1 MKIKNIREKIKAEQS
16 VKENDGQ
23 EFRRLSLSK
32 DKNKISRIR
41 HVFEKKNR
49 TSTDRIEKLQRR
61 LLDYESKVTQYG
73 EDPLE
78 KKSCKQ
84 LQRFSSESNILQ
96 TRGIWS
102 DEKGESSR
110 SMVMNRMYNTQ
121 QQLHGRYQQQ
131 TSSNLSEY
139 EADRSAT
146 SESGI
151 GVNNSGNCNEKRKYK
166 TTNLFI
172 KNSAN
177 SNFRLKVIFLT

>member
-32 DKNKISRIR
+32 DRNKISRIR

-61 LLDYESKVTQYG
+61 LLDYESKVTLYG

-78 KKSCKQ
+78 KKGCKQ

-110 SMVMNRMYNTQ
+110 SLVMNRMYSTQQQ

-151 GVNNSGNCNEKRKYK
+151 GVNNSGNCNEKNIYNAIYQKLSK
-166 TTNLFI
+166 PLLI
-172 KNSAN
+172 
-177 SNFRLKVIFLT
+177 